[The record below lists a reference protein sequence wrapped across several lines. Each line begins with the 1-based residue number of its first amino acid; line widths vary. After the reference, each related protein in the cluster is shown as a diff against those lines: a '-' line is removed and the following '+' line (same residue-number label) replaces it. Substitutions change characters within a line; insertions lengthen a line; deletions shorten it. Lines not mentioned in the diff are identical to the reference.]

1 MTTTGPTP
9 QVPTTFF
16 VTGSITGPELAKQ
29 ARLVA
34 SYPQSSTYLHVPS
47 AGITN
52 GS

>member
-1 MTTTGPTP
+1 MTPAGPTP

-16 VTGSITGPELAKQ
+16 ATKSITGPELAKQ

-34 SYPQSSTYLHVPS
+34 SYPQSSTCLRVPS

-52 GS
+52 GF